1 MKKLTGQEQEARQK
15 RAYINR
21 ECVSPGDMIAL
32 KCSRANDD
40 LAYYVLPSGDYL
52 VSPQDPGKEVKAGDV
67 LHLDCTAVTIGA
79 NGYGP
84 FVDYTFKARETGH
97 TIIINGPDAQ
107 AMADKKIAPVVI
119 HNRDIPTL
127 ADVLSV
133 MQAVCQIERR
143 RDWQRDRMTHITQ
156 SITGMPSG
164 SGGAR
169 GLDEAFSAM
178 DELDREQQAECRDYV
193 RQLRRAQK
201 IINGIES
208 QSMRTFVV
216 MKYVMGCS
224 DAEIRGELN
233 MTRRGFDRARRSVEN
248 ARSMGAVRWQE
259 RYILD
264 RAE

>member
-1 MKKLTGQEQEARQK
+1 MKQLTEQEQEARQK
-15 RAYINR
+15 SAYINR
-21 ECVSPGDMIAL
+21 ECVSPGDMMML
-32 KCSRANDD
+32 KCSRASAD
-40 LAYYVLPSGDYL
+40 LAYYTLPSGDYL
-52 VSPQDPGKEVKAGDV
+52 VSSQEPGREVKAGDV
-67 LHLDCTAVTIGA
+67 LHLDCTAATIGA

-107 AMADKKIAPVVI
+107 ALADRKIAPVVI
-119 HNRDIPTL
+119 YNRDIPTL

-156 SITGMPSG
+156 NVTGMPGGGG
-164 SGGAR
+164 SAR
-169 GLDEAFSAM
+169 GLDEAFSVL

-193 RQLRRAQK
+193 QQLRKAQK
-201 IINGIES
+201 IINGITS

-224 DAEIRGELN
+224 DTEIRCELN

-248 ARSMGAVRWQE
+248 AKDMAAVKWQE
-259 RYILD
+259 RYILAD
-264 RAE
+264 